1 MKGWIVN
8 KLNVDDE
15 VVFQIRVKVALIT
28 SVFCVDIVF
37 INDVGRYPSQHLLE
51 VITCSIQKGRVSR

>member
-1 MKGWIVN
+1 M
-8 KLNVDDE
+8 NVDDE
-15 VVFQIRVKVALIT
+15 VAFQIRVKVALIT